1 MFSENSRVKIP
12 AIIQL
17 TRLGYG
23 YLSLRDPDVHSQ
35 IDPDTNI
42 FCDIF
47 TSSLV
52 KINSTNTPP
61 HSVDLISQIQRL
73 YDDLKSTELDS
84 EDLGESFY
92 NALLHGKDGLKL
104 IDSDNFNRNTFNVV
118 TELPYTSQNDEFRPD
133 ITILVNGMPLAFIE
147 VKKPNN
153 NGGIVVEQARINERF
168 RNRKFRRFINLTQLM
183 IFSNN
188 MEYDDEAI
196 NSLQGAF
203 YATTAYG
210 DKAKVK
216 FNHFR
221 EQLPSE
227 IVDQIQP
234 IDQQVERDILFDNN
248 CQVIKDGDEYQTNKD
263 PNSPTNRLIT
273 SLLCKPRLEFIL
285 KYSFAFVHSNGDVQR
300 HIMRYPQ
307 FFATKAIARTLD
319 QSIKKGVIWHTQG
332 SGKTALAYH
341 NVKFLTDYFAKQDK
355 VAKFYFIVDRLDL
368 LTQAAQE
375 FTKRGLA
382 VRTVNSKDELV
393 EEFRSSNVSHSGENE
408 ICVINIQKF
417 RDDTQA
423 GNTSGYDDINIQ
435 RVYFIDEATVAT
447 TRVVV
452 I

>member
-17 TRLGYG
+17 TRLGYD
-23 YLSLRDPDVHSQ
+23 YLSLRDPSVHSQ

-42 FCDIF
+42 FRDVF
-47 TSSLV
+47 TNSLV

-61 HSVDLISQIQRL
+61 HNVDLVSQIQRL

-92 NALLHGKDGLKL
+92 DALLHGKDGLKL
-104 IDSDNFNRNTFNVV
+104 IDFENFNRNTFNVV

-133 ITILVNGMPLAFIE
+133 ITILVNGIPLAFIE

-153 NGGIVVEQARINERF
+153 NGGIAVEQARINERF
-168 RNRKFRRFINLTQLM
+168 HNRKFRRFINLTQLM

-188 MEYDDEAI
+188 MEYDDEAV

-234 IDQQVERDILFDNN
+234 INQQVERDILFDNN
-248 CQVIKDGDEYQTNKD
+248 CQVIKDSDEYQTNKD
-263 PNSPTNRLIT
+263 PNSPTMQTASRIYIKIQFRL
-273 SLLCKPRLEFIL
+273 C
-285 KYSFAFVHSNGDVQR
+285 SFQWRRPTPHHALSAVFC
-300 HIMRYPQ
+300 
-307 FFATKAIARTLD
+307 D
-319 QSIKKGVIWHTQG
+319 QSH
-332 SGKTALAYH
+332 
-341 NVKFLTDYFAKQDK
+341 
-355 VAKFYFIVDRLDL
+355 R
-368 LTQAAQE
+368 
-375 FTKRGLA
+375 
-382 VRTVNSKDELV
+382 
-393 EEFRSSNVSHSGENE
+393 
-408 ICVINIQKF
+408 
-417 RDDTQA
+417 
-423 GNTSGYDDINIQ
+423 
-435 RVYFIDEATVAT
+435 
-447 TRVVV
+447 
-452 I
+452 